1 MGISDDDYE
10 IDAGGHRVLIG
21 LTLDETDEFVR
32 LEERIMIDN
41 PFAALSSDQWRTP
54 DERRW
59 LALFEKHQA
68 ALKPFLRVSKTK
80 H

>member
-1 MGISDDDYE
+1 MTVDDDSYE
-10 IDAGGHRVLIG
+10 IDAGGNRVLIG

-32 LEERIMIDN
+32 LEERITIDN
-41 PFAALSSDQWRTP
+41 PFAALSSDQWRSP

-68 ALKPFLRVSKTK
+68 ALKPFLTTSKTR